1 MKTERYKKIM
11 EDLGMPE
18 SQSLKIALEQVA
30 NETAQEVH
38 KENGGTMKIKKII
51 FQAGRDYEAIYE
63 CEHCG
68 HEQKSPGYEGAIF
81 CTKVIPGMRC
91 LRCGKPVDEDDSL
104 ETAN

>member
-38 KENGGTMKIKKII
+38 KENGGTMKIKQII
-51 FQAGRDYEAIYE
+51 FQDGRDYEAIYE

-68 HEQKSPGYEGAIF
+68 HEQKSPGYEGDIFLTKAI
-81 CTKVIPGMRC
+81 PWMPC
-91 LRCGKPVDEDDSL
+91 LRCDKPVDEE
-104 ETAN
+104 ETKVKNA